1 MPKKRVQETL
11 EKEIYPYLA
20 SNIRASLKEISNS
33 LWDQAEEI
41 RIRVDKPLMLVLGQ
55 GDYLTATL
63 VSKEDIHKTLQLMSR
78 SSLYALEEELRSGY
92 LTLPGGHRVGVVGQ
106 GVIEH
111 GKIKTLKNIS
121 GFNLR
126 ISREIKGVADQ
137 LIPYLLNP
145 EENGIYHTMIIS
157 PPQGGKT
164 TLLRDIAR
172 QLSNGRKDLNLPGM
186 KVGIVDER
194 SEIAACFRGVPQRDV
209 GLRTDVLDACPKAE
223 GMMMLVRSM
232 SPQVIITDE
241 VGRLADVEAI
251 EEGVNSGVKIIASVH
266 GSKMEELQKRPSLL
280 RLLENGIF
288 ERFVFLERKNET
300 GKIKKILDAKGKLI
314 IQEKSLTLV
323 QRGEEKCG

>member
-1 MPKKRVQETL
+1 MLRKQIQETL

-20 SNIRASLKEISNS
+20 ANIRSSLKEIPSS
-33 LWDQAEEI
+33 LLDQVEEI
-41 RIRVDKPLMLVLGQ
+41 RMRMDKPLILVLGQ
-55 GDYLTATL
+55 GDYLTSTF
-63 VSKEDIHKTLQLMSR
+63 VSREDIHKTLQLMSR
-78 SSLYALEEELRSGY
+78 SSLYALEEELRNGY

-106 GVIEH
+106 GVIEQ

-126 ISREIKGVADQ
+126 ISREIRGAADQ
-137 LIPYLLNP
+137 LIPYLLNV
-145 EENGIYHTMIIS
+145 EEGGIYHTMIIS
-157 PPQGGKT
+157 PPQAGKT

-172 QLSNGRKDLNLPGM
+172 QLSNGREDLDLPGM

-194 SEIAACFRGVPQRDV
+194 SEIAACFGGVPQRDV

-223 GMMMLVRSM
+223 GMMMLIRSM

-266 GSKMEELQKRPSLL
+266 GSKMDDLKKRPSLL
-280 RLLENGIF
+280 RLLENRIF
-288 ERFVFLERKNET
+288 ERFVFLKRINGVGRIE
-300 GKIKKILDAKGKLI
+300 KILDREVRLVN
-314 IQEKSLTLV
+314 QEKSLSLI
-323 QRGEEKCG
+323 QRREEKCG

>member
-1 MPKKRVQETL
+1 MPKKKIQETL

-20 SNIRASLKEISNS
+20 SDIRSSLKEIPNS
-33 LWDQAEEI
+33 FWDQAEEI
-41 RIRVDKPLMLVLGQ
+41 RLRMDKPLMLVLGH
-55 GDYLTATL
+55 GDYLTSTL
-63 VSKEDIHKTLQLMSR
+63 VNREDIHKTLQLMSR
-78 SSLYALEEELRSGY
+78 SSLYALEEELRNGY

-106 GVIEH
+106 GVVEH

-126 ISREIKGVADQ
+126 ISREVKGAADQ

-145 EENGIYHTMIIS
+145 EEHGVYHTMIIS

-172 QLSNGRKDLNLPGM
+172 QLSDGRKDLNLPGM

-223 GMMMLVRSM
+223 GMMMLIRSM

-266 GSKMEELQKRPSLL
+266 GSKMEDLEKRPSLL

-288 ERFVFLERKNET
+288 ERFVFLERKNGT
-300 GKIKKILDAKGKLI
+300 GKIEKILDEKGKLI
-314 IQEKSLTLV
+314 IQEKSLSLV
-323 QRGEEKCG
+323 QKGGENCG